1 MAFNYKIIDQYHDC
15 EKLMI
20 IEALHIS
27 RRKQLMNM
35 RDEYKSRKL
44 TQKH

>member
-1 MAFNYKIIDQYHDC
+1 MAFNYKIIDQYQDS

-27 RRKQLMNM
+27 RRKQLLNM
-35 RDEYKSRKL
+35 RD
-44 TQKH
+44 